1 MDLPVLQTSVCLVV
15 CSFVCSFVCRLR
27 YVVAPGGERGLIVSS
42 PFVVVVVVV
51 VVND

>member
-1 MDLPVLQTSVCLVV
+1 MDLPVLQTSVCLIV